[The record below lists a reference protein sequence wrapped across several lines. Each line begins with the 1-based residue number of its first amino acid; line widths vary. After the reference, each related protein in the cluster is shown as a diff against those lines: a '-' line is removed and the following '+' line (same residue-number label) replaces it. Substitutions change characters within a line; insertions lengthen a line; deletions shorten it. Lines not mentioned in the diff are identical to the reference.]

1 MLKSEPR
8 LERLAGWCLWITCWG
23 PIIVI
28 IMSLQKDVDYA
39 FFIFY
44 RSVVFPALL
53 IQICLRLAQDKDPD
67 FRKTALLVIVAV
79 LQNPI
84 RIIHFGVA
92 WPWWI
97 VNATTIV
104 ISFWAVTEVRDSRL
118 AKEEATR
125 RTAVPE

>member
-1 MLKSEPR
+1 
-8 LERLAGWCLWITCWG
+8 
-23 PIIVI
+23 
-28 IMSLQKDVDYA
+28 MSLQQDVDYP

-44 RSVVFPALL
+44 RRVLFPALL
-53 IQICLRLAQDKDPD
+53 IQICLRLARDEDPD

-97 VNATTIV
+97 VNVTTII
-104 ISFWAVTEVRDSRL
+104 ISFVAIAEVRDARL
-118 AKEEATR
+118 AKEATE
-125 RTAVPE
+125 RTNAGLGDAQH